1 MFGMSLAEITIIV
14 IVILVVLGP
23 EKIPEVARTAGKTM
37 REIRRAGNML
47 RDAIMLEDDK
57 RNRPK
62 YTPPKPSPAFA
73 AADETPH
80 APSIEHDWDDG
91 HYGSAHHHDDWHAH
105 HAATHD
111 VPLHAKRET
120 REGEEREVALPGA
133 KGTDEETDGHPSTR
147 AVFIHGRVEVGS

>member
-62 YTPPKPSPAFA
+62 YTPPAPKPAYA
-73 AADETPH
+73 AVDEDPH
-80 APSIEHDWDDG
+80 TPSIEHDWGDG
-91 HYGSAHHHDDWHAH
+91 RYGSAHHHGDWHGH
-105 HAATHD
+105 HRPTHD
-111 VPLHAKRET
+111 VALHSKRDT
-120 REGEEREVALPGA
+120 REGEERQVALM
-133 KGTDEETDGHPSTR
+133 GTKTIEEGTDGHPGSR
-147 AVFIHGRVEVGS
+147 AVFIHGRVEVEA

>member
-57 RNRPK
+57 RDRPK
-62 YTPPKPSPAFA
+62 YTPPPKPSYA
-73 AADETPH
+73 AVDADPG
-80 APSIEHDWDDG
+80 APNIEHDWDDG
-91 HYGSAHHHDDWHAH
+91 HYGSAHTDWHEPGRRESIRDVEVHPQRPTRDEEAREVSF
-105 HAATHD
+105 AATRP
-111 VPLHAKRET
+111 VG
-120 REGEEREVALPGA
+120 EG
-133 KGTDEETDGHPSTR
+133 TDGHQTQR
-147 AVFIHGRVEVGS
+147 EVFIHGRVV